1 MDKRYIQE
9 KCEASRSMVDSRHS
23 RALAEH
29 MSYDSNI
36 YRANIG
42 TSKTFELVAP
52 APVFLLCSRDIL

>member
-42 TSKTFELVAP
+42 TSKTFGVAGSSSSFF
-52 APVFLLCSRDIL
+52 AVL